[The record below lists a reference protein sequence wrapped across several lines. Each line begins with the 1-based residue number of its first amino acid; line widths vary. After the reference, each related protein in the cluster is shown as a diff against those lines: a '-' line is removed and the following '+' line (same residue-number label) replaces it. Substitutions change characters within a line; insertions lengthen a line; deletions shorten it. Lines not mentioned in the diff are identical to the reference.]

1 MTETTT
7 EKTVE
12 PVNLSEMTD
21 EQIMNMPP
29 PSEEGVAELSAT
41 ETETEN
47 IETDDT
53 GGADAEDHVEGEGT
67 QEAGSTF
74 VEANADTGNES
85 QTDVTEQLNADTDQV
100 ESTEETQPDATDD
113 TTNAGE
119 AEAKLAMLLAP
130 FKAGGRTIKVETPDD
145 LRQLAQMGV
154 DYSRKMA
161 DMKPYRQMLQTL
173 KKNDLLDGEKMS
185 FLIDLQNK
193 NPAAMKK
200 FFRESGLD
208 PHDLNFE
215 DGTEFTPND
224 HMIPEK
230 ELALDAVLDDIRET
244 PAFERT
250 AKILTD
256 EWDTASKRVLLDNP
270 QGIKIINDHI
280 ASGVY
285 DQIVDVMATE
295 RALGRLEG
303 LSDLDGYRKVG
314 DAMYAE
320 GKFGTP
326 NTPNEQSPSPSG
338 QNSQDSAQASGSET
352 VKNRKR
358 AASPTKGSASAGKP
372 KIDLANMTDEQ
383 VDALDMASL

>member
-1 MTETTT
+1 MTETKTEQTT
-7 EKTVE
+7 E
-12 PVNLSEMTD
+12 PINLAEMSD
-21 EQIMNMPP
+21 EAVMNMAPP
-29 PSEEGVAELSAT
+29 PEEGELELSAT
-41 ETETEN
+41 ETETDN

-53 GGADAEDHVEGEGT
+53 GGADAEDNVDDDST
-67 QEAGSTF
+67 QVADSTS
-74 VEANADTGNES
+74 VEADADTGNES
-85 QTDVTEQLNADTDQV
+85 QTDGTEQQTTAADQAADTG
-100 ESTEETQPDATDD
+100 EPQPDATDD
-113 TTNAGE
+113 TTRGTK
-119 AEAKLAMLLAP
+119 AESELAMLLAP
-130 FKAGGRTIKVETPDD
+130 FKAGGRTIKVDTPDD

-173 KKNDLLDGEKMS
+173 KKNNLLDGEKMS

-193 NPAAMKK
+193 DPAAMKK

-230 ELALDAVLDDIRET
+230 ELALDAVLDDIRDT

-270 QGIKIINDHI
+270 QGIRIINDHI
-280 ASGVY
+280 ESGIY
-285 DQIVDVMATE
+285 DQIIDVMATE
-295 RALGRLEG
+295 KALGRLEG
-303 LSDLDGYRKVG
+303 LSDLDGYRKIG

-326 NTPNEQSPSPSG
+326 NEQSTSPSG
-338 QNSQDSAQASGSET
+338 QDSQDSAQAKGSET
-352 VKNRKR
+352 VKSRKR

-372 KIDLANMTDEQ
+372 VLDLANMTDDQ
-383 VDALDMASL
+383 VDAIDMASL

>member
-1 MTETTT
+1 
-7 EKTVE
+7 
-12 PVNLSEMTD
+12 MTD
-21 EQIMNMPP
+21 TAQEPINLAEMSDEAIMNMTPP
-29 PSEEGVAELSAT
+29 PDDGEFELSAT
-41 ETETEN
+41 ETETDN

-53 GGADAEDHVEGEGT
+53 GGADAEDNVDYDST
-67 QEAGSTF
+67 QIADSTS
-74 VEANADTGNES
+74 ADEQVTAGNES
-85 QTDVTEQLNADTDQV
+85 QTDDTEQQTTAADQAADTGEPQ
-100 ESTEETQPDATDD
+100 SDATDD
-113 TTNAGE
+113 TTRGTKAD
-119 AEAKLAMLLAP
+119 AELAMLLAP
-130 FKAGGRTIKVETPDD
+130 FKAGGRTIKVDTPDD

-173 KKNDLLDGEKMS
+173 KKNNLLDGEKMS

-193 NPAAMKK
+193 DPAAMKK

-224 HMIPEK
+224 HMVPEK
-230 ELALDAVLDDIRET
+230 EIALDAVLDEIRDT

-280 ASGVY
+280 ESGVY
-285 DQIVDVMATE
+285 DQIIDVMATE

-303 LSDLDGYRKVG
+303 LSDLDGYRKIG

-326 NTPNEQSPSPSG
+326 NQQSTSPSG
-338 QNSQDSAQASGSET
+338 QNSQDSAQTSGSDDER
-352 VKNRKR
+352 NARKR

-372 KIDLANMTDEQ
+372 KLDLANMTDEQ

>member
-1 MTETTT
+1 MTE
-7 EKTVE
+7 ESKDKVVE
-12 PVNLSEMTD
+12 PINLAEMSD
-21 EQIMNMPP
+21 DAVMNMAPP
-29 PSEEGVAELSAT
+29 TDDGELELSAT
-41 ETETEN
+41 ETEIDN
-47 IETDDT
+47 VETDDT
-53 GGADAEDHVEGEGT
+53 GGADAEDNVDNDTT
-67 QEAGSTF
+67 QEADSTS
-74 VEANADTGNES
+74 ANVIPDAGDES
-85 QTDVTEQLNADTDQV
+85 QTDDTEQLNADADQA
-100 ESTEETQPDATDD
+100 ESTDETQSDVTDD
-113 TTNAGE
+113 TTRTGKADVE
-119 AEAKLAMLLAP
+119 LAKLLAP
-130 FKAGGRTIKVETPDD
+130 FKAGGRTIKVDTPDD

-161 DMKPYRQMLQTL
+161 DMKPYRQMLKTL
-173 KKNDLLDGEKMS
+173 ERENLLDGEKMS
-185 FLIDLQNK
+185 FLIDLHK
-193 NPAAMKK
+193 KDPAAMKK
-200 FFRESGLD
+200 FFKESGLD

-230 ELALDAVLDDIRET
+230 ELALDAVLDEIRET

-280 ASGVY
+280 ESGVY
-285 DQIVDVMATE
+285 DQIIDVMATE

-303 LSDLDGYRKVG
+303 LSDLDGYRKIG

-326 NTPNEQSPSPSG
+326 NEQSTSTTD
-338 QNSQDSAQASGSET
+338 NDSQDSAQANGSET
-352 VKNRKR
+352 VKSRKR

-372 KIDLANMTDEQ
+372 VLDLANMTDEQ
-383 VDALDMASL
+383 VDNIDMATL